1 MDVLT
6 CHAIHFQGE
15 EKKKSPRGMIHVL
28 MRPVRTA
35 AQGEKADKKQPL
47 HKKFIDCSPSDV
59 RAAG

>member
-1 MDVLT
+1 
-6 CHAIHFQGE
+6 
-15 EKKKSPRGMIHVL
+15 MIHVL

-59 RAAG
+59 RAAS